1 MTGLAG
7 ITATGLLAQTVAIPG
22 TWDLLVAHLISGV
35 IFSVVGLAV
44 FLAALW
50 LIVKFSPFCVVREIE
65 EDQNTALAII
75 IGSILIG
82 IAIII
87 AAAIQG

>member
-1 MTGLAG
+1 MAGLAG
-7 ITATGLLAQTVAIPG
+7 VTATGVLAQTVVAPSA
-22 TWDLLVAHLISGV
+22 WDLLVAHLISGV

-44 FLAALW
+44 FLVALW
-50 LIVKFSPFCVVREIE
+50 LIVKFSPFSVVREIE
-65 EDQNTALAII
+65 EDQNTALAVI

-82 IAIII
+82 MAIII